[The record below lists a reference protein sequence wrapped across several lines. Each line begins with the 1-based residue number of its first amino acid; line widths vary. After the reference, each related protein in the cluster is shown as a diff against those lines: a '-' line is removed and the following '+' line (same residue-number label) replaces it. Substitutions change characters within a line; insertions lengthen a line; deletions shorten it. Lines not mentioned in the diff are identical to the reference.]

1 MPTVKVGGKTKKI
14 KYGNKKPMR
23 KPKKGKK

>member
-1 MPTVKVGGKTKKI
+1 MPIVKVGGKTKKI

-23 KPKKGKK
+23 KPKGK

>member
-1 MPTVKVGGKTKKI
+1 MPIVKVGGKTRKI

-23 KPKKGKK
+23 KPKKGK

>member
-1 MPTVKVGGKTKKI
+1 MPLVKVGGKTRKI

-23 KPKKGKK
+23 KPKKGK